1 MSPKGWKDL
10 RRVPY
15 CGDTVR
21 NVEWAWYNV
30 LGGSDCF
37 NFSTFSES
45 FKTRV

>member
-1 MSPKGWKDL
+1 MSPK
-10 RRVPY
+10 
-15 CGDTVR
+15 
-21 NVEWAWYNV
+21 VEKGLEEVLCCEVSDRHGKRAWYNV